1 MQLKR
6 ENPIY
11 RKKYK
16 EKKEVFLKE
25 SLRDQVLKVKELNL
39 INHQNPK

>member
-16 EKKEVFLKE
+16 EKKRGFSQGKPSRPGFEGK
-25 SLRDQVLKVKELNL
+25 RTQP
-39 INHQNPK
+39 H